1 MRKRSPREAAPT
13 WLVGDKV
20 RLRPIEPDDV
30 EMLQRWINT
39 GHARDFILTR
49 LPMSLEAERD
59 WAANAAV
66 NPNTPCYVIQTLD
79 GTDIGTTSLKIE
91 GSRAMLGIAIHEE
104 RYWNR
109 GLGTDAV
116 RTLVDGAFRARALVR
131 IELTVLPENA
141 RAIRCYERAGFAREG
156 VLRRHIYQNG
166 AYVDVVLMSVLHEE
180 WAAARRAGKRPRSSG
195 VRRRR

>member
-1 MRKRSPREAAPT
+1 
-13 WLVGDKV
+13 
-20 RLRPIEPDDV
+20 
-30 EMLQRWINT
+30 MLQRWINA
-39 GHARDFILTR
+39 GPARDFILTR
-49 LPMSLEAERD
+49 MPMSLEAERD

-79 GTDIGTTSLKIE
+79 GIDIGTTALKIE
-91 GSRAMLGIAIHEE
+91 GARATLGIAIHEE

-116 RTLVDGAFRARALVR
+116 RTLVDGAFRARPLVR

-156 VLRRHIYQNG
+156 VMRRYIYQNG
-166 AYVDVVLMSVLHEE
+166 SYADVVLMSVLHEE
-180 WAAARRAGKRPRSSG
+180 WAATRRAGKRPRSSG

>member
-156 VLRRHIYQNG
+156 VLRRYIYQNG

-195 VRRRR
+195 VRRRH

>member
-156 VLRRHIYQNG
+156 VLRRYIYQNG